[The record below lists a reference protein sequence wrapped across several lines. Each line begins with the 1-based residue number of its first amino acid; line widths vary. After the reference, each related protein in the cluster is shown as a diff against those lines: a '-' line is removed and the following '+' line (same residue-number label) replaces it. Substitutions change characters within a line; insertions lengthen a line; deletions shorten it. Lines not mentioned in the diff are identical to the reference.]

1 MAGRLM
7 EVQAEDSD
15 PKDHRHEQIAAM
27 VHTEAR
33 VPDSKDQKEVHDE
46 LEVVDDVPSVLPV
59 LDLTTRHS
67 RQYGFETE
75 KA

>member
-1 MAGRLM
+1 MACRLM

-15 PKDHRHEQIAAM
+15 PKDYHEQIAAM
-27 VHTEAR
+27 VHMEGR
-33 VPDSKDQKEVHDE
+33 VPDSKDQMEVHDE
-46 LEVVDDVPSVLPV
+46 LEVVDDVPLVLPV

-67 RQYGFETE
+67 RQFGFETE